1 MEKEIIKNNRV
12 SLTQYDFSFLKQ
24 IRQLID
30 FNEEKAILMGE
41 NFNIFSVMN
50 MESDEV
56 FLHSALITELL
67 NPKGSHGMGSDFL
80 KAFYRIVLQEEFTL
94 KLDEVICVK
103 EEHIGFRNEDQT
115 LGGRLDIVLKDFN
128 NFGFVIEN
136 KIYAGEQVNQL
147 LRYKNNYPQARLL
160 YLTLF
165 GEKSMQIS
173 SDEVEYTSI
182 SYQNDIKNW
191 IEECTKLSFNKP
203 IIRET
208 LQQYSNLIKKLT
220 HQTANKEM
228 RDKVI
233 QIISENFEASQEIYN
248 NFLAVLR
255 LKQLE
260 LLNFTSEKFN
270 EEMTKNSQVGI
281 ISKVEQRADLDYF
294 EIDFK
299 NEIRIQ
305 FRIKNLRNPLF
316 LVGLT
321 KNASSNHKL
330 QALADKLGFKNV
342 DWKTGEWRLFKH
354 DCRTFG
360 QSNFQDDRQV
370 LEYVLKIIQC
380 FNIFNDSEYK
390 PTYNHLR
397 M

>member
-1 MEKEIIKNNRV
+1 MEREIIKGGHIRSSQNKFN
-12 SLTQYDFSFLKQ
+12 FLKQ
-24 IRQLID
+24 IKQLID
-30 FNEEKAILMGE
+30 FNQEKAVLSGE
-41 NFNIFSVMN
+41 NFNVFSVMS

-56 FLHSALITELL
+56 FMHSALITELL
-67 NPKGSHGMGSDFL
+67 NPKGSHGMRGDFL

-94 KLDEVICVK
+94 KLDEVVCVK

-115 LGGRLDIVLKDFN
+115 SGGRLDIVLKDFN

-147 LRYKNNYPQARLL
+147 LRYKNNYPHAKLL

-165 GEKSMQIS
+165 GEKSMQVS
-173 SDEVEYTSI
+173 SDRIEYTSI
-182 SYQNDIKNW
+182 SYKTDIKNW

-220 HQTANKEM
+220 HQTATKEM

-233 QIISENFEASQEIYN
+233 EIISENFEASQEIYN
-248 NFLAVLR
+248 NYLAVLR
-255 LKQLE
+255 IKQLK

-270 EEMTKNSQVGI
+270 EEMTKNSQVDI
-281 ISKVEQRADLDYF
+281 ISKVEERRDLDVL

-316 LVGLT
+316 LVGLN
-321 KNASSNHKL
+321 KNASSN
-330 QALADKLGFKNV
+330 DKLDALRNRFGFKNV
-342 DWKTGEWRLFKH
+342 DWKTDEWKLFKH
-354 DCRTFG
+354 ECQNFG

-370 LEYVLKIIQC
+370 LELVLKIIQC
-380 FNIFNDSEYK
+380 FNTLNNS
-390 PTYNHLR
+390 
-397 M
+397 